1 MTVVVL
7 FYSSFNSWNLARF
20 PVSLISPFNWFQKK
34 TIDAH
39 HVQKISH
46 LRLRLQQAHNSF
58 HAALQPVREPDAR
71 ESIHTALQPVR
82 EPDARESRVLPYMGN
97 RGMCRPKGYG
107 FWAFLVW
114 NRVCFSLDLAWHWEI
129 CLPWNILLPHQLC
142 SSGRL
147 HPTNPFVWYPP
158 PTPRIREVALTSIWD
173 CDTLYFSVLIQTY
186 HFSIFCFI
194 FKCPIGR
201 LPLRWWFVSF

>member
-1 MTVVVL
+1 M
-7 FYSSFNSWNLARF
+7 
-20 PVSLISPFNWFQKK
+20 SLISPFNWFQKN

-71 ESIHTALQPVR
+71 ES
-82 EPDARESRVLPYMGN
+82 RVLPYMGD

-142 SSGRL
+142 SSGRT

-158 PTPRIREVALTSIWD
+158 IPRIREVALTSIWD
-173 CDTLYFSVLIQTY
+173 CDTLYLSVLMQKY
-186 HFSIFCFI
+186 QFSIFFFI
-194 FKCPIGR
+194 FRCPIGR

>member
-7 FYSSFNSWNLARF
+7 FYSSCNSWNLARF

-58 HAALQPVREPDAR
+58 HAALQPVRG
-71 ESIHTALQPVR
+71 
-82 EPDARESRVLPYMGN
+82 PDARESRVPPYMGN

-142 SSGRL
+142 SSGRTQ
-147 HPTNPFVWYPP
+147 PTNPFVWYPP
-158 PTPRIREVALTSIWD
+158 PSPGL
-173 CDTLYFSVLIQTY
+173 
-186 HFSIFCFI
+186 
-194 FKCPIGR
+194 GR
-201 LPLRWWFVSF
+201 WR